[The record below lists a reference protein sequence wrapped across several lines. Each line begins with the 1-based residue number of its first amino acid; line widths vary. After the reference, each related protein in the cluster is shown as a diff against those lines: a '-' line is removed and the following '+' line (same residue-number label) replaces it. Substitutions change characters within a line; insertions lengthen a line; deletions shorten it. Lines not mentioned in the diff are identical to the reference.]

1 MFLDLFHLIFYKIS
15 KKNIVF
21 TESYISRYLQDCQ
34 DGRLMLTLLELPLDL
49 IDLTDCLDMVDTV
62 EALRVTV
69 AECCLLGM
77 LDTVDCLLGRG
88 LVWGNIGMVGM
99 ALLRIIMKRKRSGMS
114 SSHQVSPA

>member
-1 MFLDLFHLIFYKIS
+1 MPIFYKIS

-49 IDLTDCLDMVDTV
+49 TDLTDCLDMVDTV

-88 LVWGNIGMVGM
+88 LVWGNIGRVG
-99 ALLRIIMKRKRSGMS
+99 IEDNY
-114 SSHQVSPA
+114 